1 MVDFYLNIS
10 IILTDNVVVND
21 NAKGD
26 GKNSLF
32 VFSKQLNQRTMGMT
46 LKQDKSLRKTNS
58 SFHTTLKD
66 VAKLAGV
73 STKTVSRVVNHQGE
87 ISAETRE
94 RVQQAIEKL
103 GYRPNILARSLIH
116 KRTNTLGVVAC
127 VIDYFGP
134 SRTVVGIEQQAHQL
148 NYSLLLNLVDRPD
161 NGNSE
166 QVLDALITHRVD
178 GIIWAVPEV
187 GNNRKWLENSHLE
200 QLPPIVFLSME
211 PQPGLAI
218 IAVDNFSG
226 AKQATQHLI
235 DQGRRKI
242 GIITGP
248 LSWWEARERF
258 RGWETAMHQA
268 GLETPASLVIEGEW
282 AAASGEQG
290 LSTLLLKAPDIDALF
305 ASSDQIALGALSTA
319 HRLGRKIPHDLAIV
333 GFDNIPEAACF
344 WPPLTTVYQHL
355 INVGR
360 IAVQTLHRMIETNRQ
375 SKKSEEATVTLVPPE
390 LIIRSSSLQS

>member
-1 MVDFYLNIS
+1 MGIS
-10 IILTDNVVVND
+10 
-21 NAKGD
+21 
-26 GKNSLF
+26 
-32 VFSKQLNQRTMGMT
+32 
-46 LKQDKSLRKTNS
+46 LKQGKSPRKANG

-66 VAKLAGV
+66 VARLAGV

-87 ISAETRE
+87 IRAETRE
-94 RVQQAIEKL
+94 RVQRAIEQL

-116 KRTNTLGVVAC
+116 QRTNTLGVVAWG
-127 VIDYFGP
+127 IDYFGP

-148 NYSLLLNLVDRPD
+148 DYSLFLNLVDRPD
-161 NGNSE
+161 DSGIE
-166 QVLDALITHRVD
+166 QVLDTLITHRVD

-187 GNNRKWLENSHLE
+187 GNNRQWLDSSHLD

-211 PQPGLAI
+211 ARPGLFI
-218 IAVDNFSG
+218 IAVDNYNG

-248 LSWWEARERF
+248 LGWWEARERF
-258 RGWETAMHQA
+258 RGWEAAMHQA
-268 GLETPASLVIEGEW
+268 NLATPASLVIEGEW
-282 AAASGEQG
+282 TAASGEHG
-290 LSTLLLKAPDIDALF
+290 LSSLLLQEPGIDALF

-355 INVGR
+355 INMGR
-360 IAVQTLHRMIETNRQ
+360 LAVQTLHRMIEANRQ
-375 SKKSEEATVTLVPPE
+375 SKMLEEASVTMVTPE
-390 LIIRSSSLQS
+390 LIIRDSSLLS

>member
-1 MVDFYLNIS
+1 MGIS
-10 IILTDNVVVND
+10 
-21 NAKGD
+21 
-26 GKNSLF
+26 
-32 VFSKQLNQRTMGMT
+32 
-46 LKQDKSLRKTNS
+46 LKQGKSPRKANG

-66 VAKLAGV
+66 VARLAGV

-87 ISAETRE
+87 IRAETRE
-94 RVQQAIEKL
+94 RVQRAIEQL

-116 KRTNTLGVVAC
+116 QRTNTLGVVAWG
-127 VIDYFGP
+127 IDYFGP

-148 NYSLLLNLVDRPD
+148 NYSLFLNLVDRPD
-161 NGNSE
+161 DSGIE
-166 QVLDALITHRVD
+166 QVLDTLITHRVD

-187 GNNRKWLENSHLE
+187 GNNRQWLDSSHLD

-211 PQPGLAI
+211 ARPGLFI
-218 IAVDNFSG
+218 IAVDNYNG

-248 LSWWEARERF
+248 LGWWEARERF
-258 RGWETAMHQA
+258 RGWEAAMHQA
-268 GLETPASLVIEGEW
+268 NLATPASLVIEGEW
-282 AAASGEQG
+282 TAASGEQG
-290 LSTLLLKAPDIDALF
+290 LSSLLLQEPGIDALF

-355 INVGR
+355 INMGR
-360 IAVQTLHRMIETNRQ
+360 LAVQTLHRMIEANRQ
-375 SKKSEEATVTLVPPE
+375 SKMLEEASVTMVTPE
-390 LIIRSSSLQS
+390 LIIRDSSLLS